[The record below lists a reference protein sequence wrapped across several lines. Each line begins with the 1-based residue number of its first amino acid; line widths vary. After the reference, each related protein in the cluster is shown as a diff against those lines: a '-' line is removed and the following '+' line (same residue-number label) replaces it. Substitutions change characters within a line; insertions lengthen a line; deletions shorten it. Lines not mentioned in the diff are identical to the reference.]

1 MQHVKFSTY
10 VGGGGVGVVFEEGE
24 VAGLVE
30 VDDDVNGSMVEVVV
44 VFVACFLPSPP
55 FSFLLLP
62 LLDFI
67 GLFKNG
73 IARKNYFKLRAV
85 LRIGSDAINN

>member
-1 MQHVKFSTY
+1 MHTQHVKFSTY

-24 VAGLVE
+24 VSGMVE
-30 VDDDVNGSMVEVVV
+30 VDDVNGLAVEVVV

-73 IARKNYFKLRAV
+73 IARKNYFKLR
-85 LRIGSDAINN
+85 

>member
-1 MQHVKFSTY
+1 MHTQHVKFSTY

-24 VAGLVE
+24 VAGMVE
-30 VDDDVNGSMVEVVV
+30 VDDDVNGLVVEVVV

-73 IARKNYFKLRAV
+73 IARRILRKP
-85 LRIGSDAINN
+85 GNW

>member
-1 MQHVKFSTY
+1 V
-10 VGGGGVGVVFEEGE
+10 VLEEGGVVGSEG
-24 VAGLVE
+24 
-30 VDDDVNGSMVEVVV
+30 VDDVDWSVVEVVV
-44 VFVACFLPSPP
+44 VFVACFLPSSPP

-73 IARKNYFKLRAV
+73 MARKNYCVRAV
-85 LRIGSDAINN
+85 

>member
-1 MQHVKFSTY
+1 M
-10 VGGGGVGVVFEEGE
+10 GVVFEEGE
-24 VAGLVE
+24 VSGMVE
-30 VDDDVNGSMVEVVV
+30 VDDVNGLAVEVVV
-44 VFVACFLPSPP
+44 VFVACFLPSSSP

-73 IARKNYFKLRAV
+73 IARKNY
-85 LRIGSDAINN
+85 

>member
-1 MQHVKFSTY
+1 MHTQHVKFSTY
-10 VGGGGVGVVFEEGE
+10 VGGGGVGVAGAVGVVLEEGE
-24 VAGLVE
+24 VVGSE
-30 VDDDVNGSMVEVVV
+30 GMDGDVDGSVVEVVV

-67 GLFKNG
+67 GLFKK
-73 IARKNYFKLRAV
+73 R
-85 LRIGSDAINN
+85 DCP

>member
-1 MQHVKFSTY
+1 MHTQHVKFSTY

-24 VAGLVE
+24 VSGMVE
-30 VDDDVNGSMVEVVV
+30 VDDVNGLAVEVVV

-67 GLFKNG
+67 GLFKNR
-73 IARKNYFKLRAV
+73 IARKNY
-85 LRIGSDAINN
+85 

>member
-1 MQHVKFSTY
+1 MHTQHVKFSTY

-24 VAGLVE
+24 VAGVVE

-44 VFVACFLPSPP
+44 VFVACFLPSSSP
-55 FSFLLLP
+55 FSFLLLS

-67 GLFKNG
+67 GLFKNR
-73 IARKNYFKLRAV
+73 IARKNY
-85 LRIGSDAINN
+85 